1 MEKENH
7 IVRLVLD
14 KAELPEEPDGA
25 LRFGPAGSYGI
36 HTLQV
41 EVGEGWQGRTIT
53 AVFQNRCGSA
63 CVEALL
69 SDGVITVPAE
79 ATAYP
84 TDPQGVITFVGV
96 DDKSRR
102 VTCKL
107 PYYVE
112 ATGCV
117 CGDAPPPDPDK
128 WQQYIEQVDDKL
140 DEYFAGGNPD
150 DVWTQTADGPGWAA
164 PQGGGGGTGNYN
176 NLSNKPRINGNELT
190 GNKTWQQLGFP
201 DVEAFATAAAQS
213 AQEAQTAAGSASSA
227 ASAASG
233 SATAAQGSASTAST
247 KASEADTSAQDAA
260 QSASAAEQSKTAAAQ
275 SASDASQSAQQ
286 AADSAGAADESATA
300 ASGSASAAASGA
312 ARAEAAADKIPM
324 PAGSADAGK
333 FLAAN
338 AAGDGYELKTGG
350 GGGTTDYNALSN
362 KPSIGGV
369 TIEDDKTAAD
379 YGLAAKEE
387 LPKQATDTEAGIAKF
402 QPIAEQGDKVPASIL
417 PNGTVVVPPGG
428 GSGGG
433 INPTLLATLNGDG
446 SSVELTADVDLTDG
460 LYAFGG
466 GIPENTPDDNKG
478 QTLYAKIG
486 DTGIFGQ
493 GIRLPGMPSN
503 AAVGN
508 QNEVVTIYV
517 KNNAMYVCGAFSAAS
532 NRSQL
537 MFYKPDGV
545 PIVKQKIAL
554 YSQTS
559 KPVPVGVYAMLWR
572 LG

>member
-63 CVEALL
+63 CVEVLL

-84 TDPQGVITFVGV
+84 TDPQGIITFVGV

-350 GGGTTDYNALSN
+350 GGGTTDYNALEN
-362 KPSIGGV
+362 KPSLNGV
-369 TIEDDKTAAD
+369 TMEGDKTAED
-379 YGLAAKEE
+379 YGLATKEE

-402 QPIAEQGDKVPASIL
+402 KPIAEQGNNVPASIL
-417 PNGTVVVPPGG
+417 PDGTVVVPPGG
-428 GSGGG
+428 GSTSSWRKIAEIDVTEPVAEIVVSQDSEGNPFSLSDIVAFNTKNITIDETANGSIDFKLNDG
-433 INPTLLATLNGDG
+433 ILNMNL
-446 SSVELTADVDLTDG
+446 SVKSREGVYFKSEWVGYRVNTAGTSG
-460 LYAFGG
+460 F
-466 GIPENTPDDNKG
+466 
-478 QTLYAKIG
+478 
-486 DTGIFGQ
+486 
-493 GIRLPGMPSN
+493 N
-503 AAVGN
+503 A
-508 QNEVVTIYV
+508 YH
-517 KNNAMYVCGAFSAAS
+517 SAAGDAARRLLKS
-532 NRSQL
+532 DPEKITRFSLKNAYAGNFTAGNL
-537 MFYKPDGV
+537 
-545 PIVKQKIAL
+545 IV
-554 YSQTS
+554 Y
-559 KPVPVGVYAMLWR
+559 GR
-572 LG
+572 D